1 MAEEKKKA
9 DEQACEPEKK
19 DKKPSEAKEEK
30 KAKHDY
36 KKECASLKEELAST
50 KDSYLRLAA
59 EYDNFR
65 RRSQQER
72 ENVYADAYADAL
84 KVLLPTADNL
94 ERALKFADGDPAKI
108 VEGVA
113 PDDNVT
119 REQTV
124 TILMRYA
131 SCKGSDV
138 SRRADLS
145 KYTDADKIHSY
156 AREAFSWANAE
167 GIIRGMSATTLS
179 PLTSSTRAQTAE
191 MLRLFCAAYS
201 YR

>member
-19 DKKPSEAKEEK
+19 DKKPSETKEEK

-36 KKECASLKEELAST
+36 KKECASLNEELASA

-108 VEGVA
+108 VEGVEMTYSKLKGA
-113 PDDNVT
+113 LDSLGIEEIPCEKFDPNYHNAVMHVDDESRGEGEIVEVFEKGYKKGD
-119 REQTV
+119 RV
-124 TILMRYA
+124 IRYA
-131 SCKGSDV
+131 MVKV
-138 SRRADLS
+138 
-145 KYTDADKIHSY
+145 
-156 AREAFSWANAE
+156 AN
-167 GIIRGMSATTLS
+167 
-179 PLTSSTRAQTAE
+179 
-191 MLRLFCAAYS
+191 
-201 YR
+201 